1 MPRKLLATIEP
12 PPATPLSEEANH
24 LLVDLTTW
32 RDQLSRSIAR
42 NNIGI
47 PSEAVATATHRVI
60 GWLLMLCI
68 AEDRGLIATGTLQGL
83 FETDDR
89 YLRLAEHFRHTIDP
103 WNDET
108 SVGKRLDSG
117 METVI
122 IDDAAIKKILS
133 CCCSVERPY
142 DFATVPTEEIADVC
156 GKFLARTIKRS
167 AAHQAVIIDTPDTVQ
182 SRGMMEP
189 TPAVIRYMVESTMHN
204 SAGNRSPTEILPL
217 RIIDPACSAGLVL
230 LFAYRSLIGQQGNRH
245 LLFEEKE
252 EILRH
257 SIHGVDINRHAVAI
271 TKMILLFALCEGEHE
286 GTLPDEFLTL
296 AGRVFRELG
305 HTILCGNA
313 LVDPAIMNDESWA
326 FCPARERHTLNLFS
340 WSGSFPEIFTAGGF
354 DVVIGNLP
362 AGPLAVHEWIQ
373 QYFQRH
379 YAVYHSTADR
389 SAYFVEK
396 GLALLRRGGVMG
408 FVLGDRWLRG
418 KSGTSLRHLLASHQI
433 EEIVNFGETGEK
445 RAKHSPCIIRI
456 TNRSPCHATG
466 VAQVEPTFSG
476 DLTGYIRSHRFPIDQ
491 GTLDDGGWTLRD
503 TRAQRLVDK
512 VCEYG
517 TPLQESVLEE
527 QYTGI
532 ALGSDDVFVI
542 TESVYKQLTKDEPHG
557 KALVRPFVAGGAI
570 GRYEIQPDLRYLI
583 FIPGGWTNRHKAA
596 IFHPWRWLK
605 KRYPAL
611 ARHLKQS
618 ADRAKSR
625 TLQGDYWWET
635 ACDQDFWLGNH
646 PKILFC
652 NRCTRPAFVFDSGR
666 AIADDSVCAIAYS
679 SLYLLGVLNSRLIS
693 FVFRETV
700 RQTATDREAFGWDDL
715 KNLPIFTPDFDSLAD
730 KTRHD
735 KVVALVS
742 QMLEL
747 HQYLPKAT
755 NDLEKRL
762 VQQEIEALDVRIDAL
777 VYELY
782 GLTEEEIGV
791 VEESVGR

>member
-1 MPRKLLATIEP
+1 MPRKILATIGP
-12 PPATPLSEEANH
+12 PPAPPLSEEANL
-24 LLVDLTTW
+24 LLVDLTIW
-32 RDQLSRSIAR
+32 RDLIARSIAR

-47 PSEAVATATHRVI
+47 PSEAIATVTNRII
-60 GWLLMLCI
+60 GRLVMLCI
-68 AEDRGLIATGTLQGL
+68 AGDRGLIARGTLQGI
-83 FETDDR
+83 FDADDST
-89 YLRLAEHFRHTIDP
+89 LQLAELFRQTVDP
-103 WNDET
+103 WDDET
-108 SVGKRLDSG
+108 VHNKRQDAAKD
-117 METVI
+117 TVVI
-122 IDDAAIKKILS
+122 EDAAIKKILS
-133 CCCSVERPY
+133 RCCSPDRPY
-142 DFATVPTEEIADVC
+142 DFAAVPTGVIAQVY
-156 GKFLARTIKRS
+156 GQYLARTIKRS
-167 AAHQAVIIDTPDTVQ
+167 AAHQAIVVDTPDAIQ
-182 SRGMMEP
+182 SSGIVAP
-189 TPAVIRYMVESTMHN
+189 TPAMIEYMVHSTVKD
-204 SAGNRSPTEILPL
+204 AIGNRSPHDILPI
-217 RIIDPACSAGLVL
+217 RIIDPACSAGLPL
-230 LFAYRSLIGQQGNRH
+230 LYAYQFLIDKQGSNSLTFAERR
-245 LLFEEKE
+245 

-271 TKMILLFALCEGEHE
+271 TKMLLIFKLCEGETTGKRPGDFFALVGE
-286 GTLPDEFLTL
+286 
-296 AGRVFRELG
+296 VFRELG
-305 HTILCGNA
+305 HTIRCGNA
-313 LVDPAIMNDESWA
+313 LIGPEIVNDESWA

-362 AGPLAVHEWIQ
+362 AGPLTMHEWIQ

-379 YAVYHSTADR
+379 YAVYHTTADR

-408 FVLGDRWLRG
+408 FVLSDRWLRG
-418 KSGTSLRHLLASHQI
+418 KSGTSLRHLLNSHQI
-433 EEIVNFGETGEK
+433 EEIVIFSETGEK
-445 RAKHSPCIIRI
+445 RARHSPCIIRI

-476 DLTGYIRSHRFPIDQ
+476 DLTGYVRSHRFPIDQ
-491 GTLDDGGWTLRD
+491 DTLDDGGWTLRD

-517 TPLQESVLEE
+517 TPLQEFVLEE

-532 ALGSDDVFVI
+532 VCGSDDVFMI
-542 TESVYKQLTKDEPHG
+542 TEPVYKQLTKDEPHEN
-557 KALVRPFVAGGAI
+557 ALVRPFVAGGAI
-570 GRYEIQPDLRYLI
+570 GRYEIQTDLRYMI
-583 FIPGGWTNRHKAA
+583 FIPGGWTNRHKSAV
-596 IFHPWRWLK
+596 FHPWRWLK

-618 ADRAKSR
+618 ADRAKAR

-635 ACDQDFWLGNH
+635 TCDQDFWLGNH

-652 NRCTRPAFVFDSGR
+652 NRCTCPAFVFDSGR
-666 AIADDSVCAIAYS
+666 AIADDSVCAIASS

-700 RQTATDREAFGWDDL
+700 RQTAADREAFGWDDL

-735 KVVALVS
+735 TMVALIS

-747 HQYLPKAT
+747 HRYLPRAK

-762 VQQEIEALDVRIDAL
+762 VQQEIDTIDVRIDAL